1 MHKRDKKTAKKHL
14 FGCLFSIEIRTLSPI
29 ISLKCADFFVLMGI
43 VGFWLS
49 GERGGVELGRPMGRR
64 GEDNV
69 EGTGWRK
76 KDIARW

>member
-1 MHKRDKKTAKKHL
+1 MLT
-14 FGCLFSIEIRTLSPI
+14 
-29 ISLKCADFFVLMGI
+29 GI

-49 GERGGVELGRPMGRR
+49 GERDGVELGRPMDRPGRR